1 MTVAMMNKTT
11 NNNSSSEEEEEE
23 MGSSLLLAEDEKKGP
38 SLGFILGRFSEHAL
52 VGLHQSINQERQLL
66 ALG

>member
-52 VGLHQSINQERQLL
+52 VGLLQSFFQERQLL